1 MPRRR
6 AALAAFRAAL
16 FASAAV
22 TALSLTCAA
31 PVRAECTGTTEV
43 VCTGDLSDGVYYT
56 GVETLTVRDVLTDI
70 TPQVR
75 SPGSRSPG
83 IGVENSGTAIQ
94 TVTIDA
100 NVSPHTVTTQGADPA
115 AIFASAD
122 GNVNIDFIGNIV
134 AGGNGSHGILA
145 SSGAQ
150 ASIYNQANVSTDGDG
165 SHGVYARG
173 VTGASVLNR
182 GDIVVHGPNSN
193 AIYARTFF
201 SGTTTGDASVVN
213 YGTLST
219 FADGSRGISVRS
231 TGAADVTNSG
241 AITLNGSQSRGIYVR
256 SYGRAVIHNSGDI
269 VAHGL
274 HSGGGIAVRSFD
286 SLNLYNSGAITTYG
300 DVGTGLF
307 AYSSDSAVLID
318 NTGDITTVGH
328 RSSAIQVVTGP
339 LADRTVSVS
348 NGGNLSTSSDDSI
361 GIEIETEA
369 TKTELDNRGRIDTFG
384 ADASPG
390 IWIRAVYGNLE
401 VQNRNKGSITTH
413 GADSAAIELETQDTS
428 PGFGNISLDNGASL
442 ETHGDW
448 SPGIHVISG
457 GDADI
462 TNAANIS
469 TFGAY
474 AYGILVTPGG
484 AAGIHNSGD
493 VATKGPYSTGIKVY
507 GPDAIALYNSGKV
520 TTQGDSSHGL
530 SALSDSQVLI
540 SSTNGIETHG
550 AGSDGIR
557 AQGKTR
563 AEVDAGKTISTWGAG
578 SAGIYAQSE
587 GDVVVVSATD
597 ITTHGD
603 YANAILVHNGLR
615 PTAGEV
621 SVTSEGKLR
630 TEGAGS
636 TGIEVIGTGS
646 LLDLTAKGGVG
657 TLGNYATGIQ
667 LWAVY
672 GDAHLRNEAA
682 ITTAGSGAA
691 GIYARVDAGSLDFTN
706 LANITTSGD
715 NAPGIAV
722 NVTGPLTFYSNAD
735 LETNGAGSTGILA
748 MITSPADPEITI
760 KNKITTHGS
769 GAHGIL
775 ITAVNGHTTLN
786 SSADITNLGDNS
798 SGLRLIGRGAGQARI
813 NSEGRLTS
821 RGLNNRGI
829 DARAYDS
836 FVLDVRNDGDIDMAG
851 GNAAGVSLY
860 SFGSGN
866 VSLTNSGRVTVTGGA
881 PTGLAAS
888 SLSGDAAVQ
897 NAGAVSIAG
906 DYAKGIAATGVNAEI
921 TNGGAIQLAGDFSTG
936 ILSMATMRGAAPG
949 TALIDS
955 EGDVTVTGT
964 NSAGLYAS
972 SSFGPARVIVGSG
985 TTVTGGNGTGFGV
998 GLNGAS
1004 EAILNNRGTIQSMND
1019 QAIFNGAGSG
1029 PLSIVNLGAV
1039 NGFVNLNDGEDDL
1052 DNQGVFT
1059 ARGDSDFGT
1068 GLDSVL
1074 NNGTLRLA
1082 DSGGADHVAFLGLES
1097 FANGPNGLITMMD
1110 GKAGDRLSF
1119 PSLTAF
1125 HGGGVL
1131 ALDAELAGTGSPADL
1146 LTLSGVVSGRTLVR
1160 VNNTSKLPGV
1170 RGADNIFIIDQGS
1183 VPTGNEFALENG
1195 PIPVGF
1201 LYYDLRPD
1209 DDGSTFWELYQSGP
1223 NQKKIDEL
1231 PVLMTGLQ
1239 NLWYAGVSAWHQRM
1253 GDLVTLAAMLELQ
1266 PAADF
1271 PGAPPLPR
1279 MQGGLWLRGYGEQA
1293 RYDTTVSVDF
1303 RQDIEGFQGGLDG
1316 VIPGPL
1322 GGDSVIAGILGGFV
1336 RSDLDFK
1343 GAPDN
1348 ASYEGNTLGAYLT
1361 YLNGGFHADLLF
1373 KTDLVTVTFDQ
1384 GPLTTDFDA
1393 TAIGGSFELGY
1404 KFDLGS
1410 GLFANPLGQL
1420 AYVSSRI
1427 DDGWVGSAPVAFDD
1441 GDSLRGR
1448 AGLRLGLLETVGS
1461 LAVEPYVEA
1470 YLVHEFTGDDRAWVY
1485 DYPAAPSG
1493 LGSWGMAGAACR

>member
-1 MPRRR
+1 MLSILPLPRR
-6 AALAAFRAAL
+6 ANLSQFRAAL
-16 FASAAV
+16 FASAAAS
-22 TALSLTCAA
+22 ALCLASA
-31 PVRAECTGTTEV
+31 PSALAGPDPCTGTTEV
-43 VCTGDLSDGVYYT
+43 VCTGDQSDGVRE
-56 GVETLTVRDVLTDI
+56 GVAEKLTVRDLSTDI
-70 TPQVR
+70 TPTY
-75 SPGSRSPG
+75 GDG
-83 IGVENSGTAIQ
+83 IILLKLSGTS
-94 TVTIDA
+94 TIDA
-100 NVSPHTVTTQGADPA
+100 NVSPYAIITQHFGGVGISAWGNEVTIHSIGSIVTWGDRSP
-115 AIFASAD
+115 AIFAISVHGTATVHNEANLATHGANSNGISA
-122 GNVNIDFIGNIV
+122 IGP
-134 AGGNGSHGILA
+134 AGAAVINS
-145 SSGAQ
+145 
-150 ASIYNQANVSTDGDG
+150 
-165 SHGVYARG
+165 
-173 VTGASVLNR
+173 
-182 GDIVVHGPNSN
+182 GDIEVWGPNSD
-193 AIYARTFF
+193 AIYAKTLIR
-201 SGTTTGDASVVN
+201 GLIGGGKASVVN
-213 YGTLST
+213 DGALSN
-219 FADGSRGISVRS
+219 F
-231 TGAADVTNSG
+231 DVAG
-241 AITLNGSQSRGIYVR
+241 
-256 SYGRAVIHNSGDI
+256 
-269 VAHGL
+269 
-274 HSGGGIAVRSFD
+274 GGGIDVESV
-286 SLNLYNSGAITTYG
+286 G
-300 DVGTGLF
+300 DAEVINRGPISVGG
-307 AYSSDSAVLID
+307 
-318 NTGDITTVGH
+318 NGTVG
-328 RSSAIQVVTGP
+328 INVE
-339 LADRTVSVS
+339 S
-348 NGGNLSTSSDDSI
+348 NGP
-361 GIEIETEA
+361 A
-369 TKTELDNRGRIDTFG
+369 TIHNDGRIVMTG
-384 ADASPG
+384 QSSVG
-390 IWIRAVYGNLE
+390 IKV
-401 VQNRNKGSITTH
+401 
-413 GADSAAIELETQDTS
+413 DS
-428 PGFGNISLDNGASL
+428 
-442 ETHGDW
+442 GD
-448 SPGIHVISG
+448 SVDLLNS
-457 GDADI
+457 ADI
-462 TNAANIS
+462 TAGPGPYS
-469 TFGAY
+469 
-474 AYGILVTPGG
+474 YGILVSPG
-484 AAGIHNSGD
+484 AAAVIHNSGD

-520 TTQGDSSHGL
+520 TTQGEGSQGL
-530 SALSDSQVLI
+530 SALSDNAKVLI

-563 AEVDAGKTISTWGAG
+563 AEVDAGKTISTWGAS

-646 LLDLTAKGGVG
+646 LLDLTAKGSVG
-657 TLGNYATGIQ
+657 TLGKYATGIQ

-775 ITAVNGHTTLN
+775 ITALNGDTTLN

-866 VSLTNSGRVTVTGGA
+866 VSVTNSGRVTVTGGA

-897 NAGAVSIAG
+897 NAGAVTIVG
-906 DYAKGIAATGVNAEI
+906 DYARGIAATGVNAQI

-936 ILSMATMRGAAPG
+936 ILAMATMRGAAPG

-955 EGDVTVTGT
+955 AGDVTVTGT

-1004 EAILNNRGTIQSMND
+1004 EAILKNRGTIQSMND

-1052 DNQGVFT
+1052 DNQGEFT

-1253 GDLVTLAAMLELQ
+1253 GDLVTLAAMPELQ

-1322 GGDSVIAGILGGFV
+1322 GGDSVIAGLLGGFV

-1448 AGLRLGLLETVGS
+1448 AGLRMGLLETVGS

-1493 LGSWGMAGAACR
+1493 LGSWGMAGGGVQVMAANLSASLLFSIIHRRPLVFGYPQGITRFLSISVHKRPSTFVPIRIFC